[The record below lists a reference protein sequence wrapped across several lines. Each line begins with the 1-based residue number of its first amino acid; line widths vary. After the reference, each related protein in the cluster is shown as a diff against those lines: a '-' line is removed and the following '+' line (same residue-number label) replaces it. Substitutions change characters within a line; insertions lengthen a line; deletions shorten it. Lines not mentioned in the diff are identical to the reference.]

1 MKKGQILAARS
12 RAQGLLETL
21 FPADVTIPGY
31 AVGTLRCAGG
41 TLKQTGARLVGGGQ
55 IVDCDLVFRIRTALL
70 SAQPA
75 IGKRLTFGGQ
85 DWRIVQVTTPQTD
98 VAYVVYCDN
107 PNK

>member
-1 MKKGQILAARS
+1 
-12 RAQGLLETL
+12 
-21 FPADVTIPGY
+21 
-31 AVGTLRCAGG
+31 
-41 TLKQTGARLVGGGQ
+41 
-55 IVDCDLVFRIRTALL
+55 L